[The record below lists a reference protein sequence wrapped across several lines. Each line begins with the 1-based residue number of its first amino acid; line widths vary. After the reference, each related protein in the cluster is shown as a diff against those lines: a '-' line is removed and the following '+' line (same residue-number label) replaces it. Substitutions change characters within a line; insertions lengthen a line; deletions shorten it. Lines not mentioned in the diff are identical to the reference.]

1 MDTPSPKRSIQNRL
15 TVFLLLP
22 ILIFSSGCS
31 FLANTHQVV
40 PITATDPRA
49 TIFVDGQEVGV
60 GKAAPKL
67 DRSVNHRVRAEVGN
81 RRIYAY
87 IGRSASAHGTFDIVG
102 GLLFGITFV
111 GYFAPG
117 FWELDP
123 PEVTLKVPENRRK
136 CKYCN
141 Q

>member
-1 MDTPSPKRSIQNRL
+1 MRLLSPAQSLKKRLSYL
-15 TVFLLLP
+15 LLLP
-22 ILIFSSGCS
+22 LLLLFSGCS
-31 FLANTHQVV
+31 FLAETHQVV
-40 PITATDPRA
+40 KITATDARA
-49 TIFVDGQEVGV
+49 TIFVDGKEVGV
-60 GKAAPKL
+60 GKAEPKL
-67 DRSVNHRVRAEVGN
+67 DRSMNHRVRAEVGN

-87 IGRSASAHGTFDIVG
+87 IGRSASAHGTFDVIG
-102 GLLFGITFV
+102 GLLFGVTFI

-136 CKYCN
+136 CKYCK